1 MGQRGIWDDGDP
13 LKKVER
19 ERERERERQQ
29 YQIIR
34 EREREECEKE
44 EGIVGQSGMWGP

>member
-19 ERERERERQQ
+19 EREIKAIVSNYQREREQN
-29 YQIIR
+29 QII
-34 EREREECEKE
+34 K
-44 EGIVGQSGMWGP
+44 